1 MISILMD
8 FLLVYSNYWKTELPP
23 CYSSHFNF
31 LTIEKYDFVES
42 DRKNSVGLIN
52 YGLIGHEDICTC
64 TWKERKRRKESEGE
78 EEEDNY
84 GAENCRVT
92 YTSRSLHVANEPA
105 LGGFRISETTVNH
118 RRWSVVVMR
127 SKKETKETAEKGRV
141 TRRKRER
148 KKDGK
153 KGGRKSEREDRIPE

>member
-1 MISILMD
+1 MY
-8 FLLVYSNYWKTELPP
+8 V
-23 CYSSHFNF
+23 
-31 LTIEKYDFVES
+31 
-42 DRKNSVGLIN
+42 
-52 YGLIGHEDICTC
+52 
-64 TWKERKRRKESEGE
+64 ERKRKKESEGE

-105 LGGFRISETTVNH
+105 LGGFRISKTTVNH